1 MDSKMRR
8 KDDKRNPLHRA
19 ERMSPSRKR
28 ALEVVKVLENQ
39 LFHIEAVL
47 LRSALGK
54 ITDEELCGMITNVIA
69 YENKKRA

>member
-1 MDSKMRR
+1 
-8 KDDKRNPLHRA
+8 
-19 ERMSPSRKR
+19 MSPSRKR